1 MNKFSDYKKAIE
13 VLFGN
18 VNGWREIGGYINKNG
33 IRTPAITISNKLEL
47 PDGSESYKVVFNKKV
62 LDKLVQDEG
71 KNG

>member
-1 MNKFSDYKKAIE
+1 MNKFSDYKKAIK
-13 VLFGN
+13 VLFGGAD
-18 VNGWREIGGYINKNG
+18 GWREIGGYINDNG

-62 LDKLVQDEG
+62 LDKLVEDEE